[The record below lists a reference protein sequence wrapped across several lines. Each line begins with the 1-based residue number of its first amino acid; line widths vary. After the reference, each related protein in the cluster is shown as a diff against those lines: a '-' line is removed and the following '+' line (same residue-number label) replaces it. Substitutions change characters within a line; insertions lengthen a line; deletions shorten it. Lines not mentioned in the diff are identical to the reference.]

1 MLREPLF
8 NILSLQHEESTINA
22 ILEIDEHNE
31 IFAGH
36 FPDHPVVPGACM
48 LQIVKEIL
56 ASALNKPLR
65 LVKADNIK
73 FLSLIEPS
81 TQTLQLNIAYQ
92 LIDNDIKIT
101 ANLITGEVVCMKLSG
116 TFQETKS

>member
-1 MLREPLF
+1 MLKEPLF
-8 NILSLQHEESTINA
+8 KISLLQHEENVINA
-22 ILEIDEHNE
+22 ILEIDELNE

-36 FPDHPVVPGACM
+36 FPDRPVVPGACM
-48 LQIVKEIL
+48 LQVVKEVL

-81 TQTLQLNIAYQ
+81 SQTLQLSIAYQ
-92 LIDNDIKIT
+92 LIDSDIKI
-101 ANLITGEVVCMKLSG
+101 AASLMAGEVVCMKLSG
-116 TFQETKS
+116 IFQKVIS

>member
-1 MLREPLF
+1 MLKEPLF
-8 NILSLQHEESTINA
+8 KISSLQHEVNVINA
-22 ILEIDEHNE
+22 ILEIDELNE

-48 LQIVKEIL
+48 LQVVKEVL

-81 TQTLQLNIAYQ
+81 SQTLQLSIAYQ
-92 LIDNDIKIT
+92 LIDSDIKIISSLM
-101 ANLITGEVVCMKLSG
+101 AGEVVCMKLSG
-116 TFQETKS
+116 IFQEVIS